1 MFVRVKKVRSKR
13 YIYLVEGR
21 RIGDR
26 VRQKTLCY
34 LGPISKLIYGVPS
47 DTKQKVD
54 KIFQVDWDKINEKL
68 ARIPLTFEELSEA
81 KRAQYPVFIRTRRP
95 GSRTQGRRP
104 RVKGEQSALATL
116 AARRFNE
123 MFEGIGD
130 REYRMR

>member
-1 MFVRVKKVRSKR
+1 MFVRVKKIRSKR
-13 YIYLVEGR
+13 YVYLVEGR

-47 DTKQKVD
+47 DTRTKLD
-54 KIFQVDWDKINEKL
+54 KMFQVDWDKINDKI

-81 KRAQYPVFIRTRRP
+81 RRAQYSVSIGARRQ
-95 GSRTQGRRP
+95 GSRSQGRRR
-104 RVKGEQSALATL
+104 RVKGELSALSTL

-123 MFEGIGD
+123 MFEEIGE